1 MFLAEIDSSQRLLK
15 IIVVGHISPDDAG
28 SCLESLK
35 SLLADIP
42 PGFRLLTD
50 LSGIK
55 SMPTTTAPYV
65 GKIME
70 LCTEKGLESVVRV
83 LPAEPRNDIGYAIL
97 SQFHYGPDVRI
108 VTCDNVEEAARLLA
122 D

>member
-15 IIVVGHISPDDAG
+15 ITVADHISPDDAR

-35 SLLADIP
+35 SLLADIH

-65 GKIME
+65 GQIME
-70 LCTEKGLESVVRV
+70 LCAEKGLESVVRV

-108 VTCDNVEEAARLLA
+108 VTCDNVEEAANHLA

>member
-15 IIVVGHISPDDAG
+15 INVVGHISPDDAR

-35 SLLADIP
+35 SLLADIQ

-55 SMPTTTAPYV
+55 SMPTTTAPY
-65 GKIME
+65 GGQIMN
-70 LCTEKGLESVVRV
+70 CAQRRGSNRWSGFSPQNPAMTSVTR
-83 LPAEPRNDIGYAIL
+83 
-97 SQFHYGPDVRI
+97 S
-108 VTCDNVEEAARLLA
+108 
-122 D
+122 